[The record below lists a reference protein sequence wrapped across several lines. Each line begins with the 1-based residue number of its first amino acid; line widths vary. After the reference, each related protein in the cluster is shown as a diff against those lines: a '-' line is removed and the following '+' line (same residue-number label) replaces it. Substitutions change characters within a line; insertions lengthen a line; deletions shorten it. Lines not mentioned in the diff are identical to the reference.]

1 MDVEVLMGNKTKSR
15 ALVPWL
21 RANRWAIAVLAAA
34 AILFVL
40 AWGWAHRGGT
50 SDAAAAGDYAEY
62 ENGRVLEILSDDSQ
76 ADDASD
82 GGFRGEQSMT
92 VELKT
97 GQYAGQTLL
106 AYNYIGPLYG
116 APLKAGDPVTVLIST
131 YSDGTVSATIYEYNR
146 AWVLGAIVLA
156 FLLVTV
162 LVGGKTGAKSLLG
175 LGLTVLCLIEILLPA
190 LIRGAATV
198 PATFLTCAYVAV
210 VCFTI
215 LGGVDRK
222 SLCAMAGTIAGM
234 ALAMCFGMAAQALAR
249 LDGLRLPDVEPLL
262 QLRQTG
268 TPIGLRGLL
277 TAGVIIGALGAV
289 MDVAMSI
296 SSALWELKTVH
307 PGLRPRELWRSGM
320 NIGRDMVGTMT
331 NTLILAFLGGSFT
344 LILYL
349 YSLELPIHELLSSA
363 YLSIEVI
370 SGIASS
376 IGVILAVPLT
386 AAIAS
391 ALFGVK
397 SAEK

>member
-1 MDVEVLMGNKTKSR
+1 MEKSNKGDS
-15 ALVPWL
+15 LGSWL
-21 RANRWAIAVLAAA
+21 RRNRRSIAVLLLAAVIFA
-34 AILFVL
+34 L
-40 AWGWAHRGGT
+40 AWAWAHGGEK
-50 SDAAAAGDYAEY
+50 AAPPHRADYAEY
-62 ENGRVLEILSDDSQ
+62 ENGRVTEILSDNSK
-76 ADDASD
+76 ADEASD
-82 GGFRGEQSMT
+82 GGYRGEQALT
-92 VELKT
+92 VLMKT
-97 GQYAGQTLL
+97 GQYTGQSLL
-106 AYNYIGPLYG
+106 AHNYIGPLYG
-116 APLKAGDPVTVLIST
+116 SPLKVGDPVTVLIST

-146 AWVLGAIVLA
+146 VWILAGVILA

-175 LGLTVLCLIEILLPA
+175 LGLTVLCLIGILLPA

-198 PATFLTCAYVAV
+198 PATFFTCAYVAV
-210 VCFTI
+210 VCFT
-215 LGGVDRK
+215 LLSGVDKK

-234 ALAMCFGMAAQALAR
+234 ALAMAFGMAAQALGR
-249 LDGLRLPDVEPLL
+249 LDGLRLSDVEPLL

-277 TAGVIIGALGAV
+277 TAGIIIGALGAV

-307 PGLRPRELWRSGM
+307 PGLTPRELWRSGM

-376 IGVILAVPLT
+376 VGVILAVPLT
-386 AAIAS
+386 AAVAS
-391 ALFGVK
+391 ILFGAK
-397 SAEK
+397 KAR